1 MSTGKYLKNL
11 FSLEGRC
18 AIVTGGARGNG
29 RAISEALLRAGSKVI
44 ICDILKTD
52 LLTTADYFKKN
63 KLKVIEYV
71 CDLSDTEE
79 IMRFMKFVN
88 KVTKKVDILVNNAGV
103 SFSSELKDYTD
114 EKWDRTYRV
123 NLLAPFILTREVSK
137 LMIKQKSGVIIN
149 ITGLNSEQA
158 FPDNPAY
165 VACKGGLKQLTKSL
179 AMDLGQYNIRV
190 NSIGPGYF
198 KTNMTKKSW
207 GDLVERARRTNRM
220 ILNRWGESEDLAGA
234 VIFLSSDSSS
244 YITGQDI
251 YVDGGWLAKG
261 L

>member
-1 MSTGKYLKNL
+1 MTTGKYLKNL

-52 LLTTADYFKKN
+52 LFTTAAYFRRN
-63 KLKVIEYV
+63 KLDVVEYI
-71 CDLSDTEE
+71 CDLSDSDE
-79 IMRFMKFVN
+79 IMRFMKFVK

-114 EKWDRTYRV
+114 EKWDRTYKV

-137 LMIKQKSGVIIN
+137 LMIKQKSGAIIN
-149 ITGLNSEQA
+149 VTGLNAEQA

-165 VACKGGLKQLTKSL
+165 VACKGGLKQLTKSM
-179 AMDLGQYNIRV
+179 AMDLGQHNIRV

-198 KTNMTKKSW
+198 RTNMTKKSW
-207 GDLVERARRTNRM
+207 
-220 ILNRWGESEDLAGA
+220 EDLED
-234 VIFLSSDSSS
+234 VL
-244 YITGQDI
+244 
-251 YVDGGWLAKG
+251 
-261 L
+261 